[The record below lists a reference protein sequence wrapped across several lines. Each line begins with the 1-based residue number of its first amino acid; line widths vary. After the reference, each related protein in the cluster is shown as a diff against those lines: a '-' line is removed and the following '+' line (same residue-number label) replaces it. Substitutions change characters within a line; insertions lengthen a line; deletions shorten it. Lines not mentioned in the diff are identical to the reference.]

1 MKNEKIS
8 YFDDEQNHLNLRS
21 SIIDDHRFISILNDT
36 RHVQD
41 HLHFQISIHEFVS
54 WIINILEAMKMMETW
69 DIRVND
75 QVYSERYF
83 LWESLG
89 FFRGDFS
96 LFSSPSSSS
105 LIGKIVTFIYSW
117 YSLDDVVPWGASVRS

>member
-1 MKNEKIS
+1 MIYMQNGIFYNFFDLKNEKIS

-54 WIINILEAMKMMETW
+54 WIINILEAMKMMEAW
-69 DIRVND
+69 VIRVND
-75 QVYSERYF
+75 QVYSERYILRESSDFFVRHLFIFQPFVVQSHWQDCDLHLF
-83 LWESLG
+83 L
-89 FFRGDFS
+89 
-96 LFSSPSSSS
+96 
-105 LIGKIVTFIYSW
+105 I
-117 YSLDDVVPWGASVRS
+117 